1 MRKERGFM
9 NDIFIAVIVALIL
22 LIIGY
27 VFQTKTE
34 IKNENNK
41 NIVKS
46 RLDWLQNL
54 KQNFSSYNENFNKI
68 LKLKNPESEE
78 FKQLYLELENNV
90 NKIEQ
95 EFKPYSYDIKYK
107 AFELKTQGETGEVP
121 DILSYIEE
129 KEDFK
134 AIDNQIETTSKTKIN
149 LELFLILIL
158 NEVNSRMKPH
168 TDHSTAG
175 IQKHS
180 DLDYRKLWSQLE
192 SYQELLLEVQ
202 KLIIKVEWER
212 IKKDSDSSYKE
223 QNLNELIEDN
233 INKISGNFFPKNHE
247 QDASKD
253 ERNKEEA
260 VHSTV
265 NKPIRNENNLIEIK
279 KTSIF
284 GILAEAINEI
294 YEKDKM
300 ADYMTTSTGQR
311 YIFTTAENA
320 SHPNGKLFGNKKELY
335 LPIEIKDNTIFMNK
349 ENSEK
354 TVYVET
360 NFNSDYAKNL
370 SDLMKSKTEKK

>member
-1 MRKERGFM
+1 M
-9 NDIFIAVIVALIL
+9 NDIFIAIIVALIL

-54 KQNFSSYNENFNKI
+54 KDNFSSYNENLNSI
-68 LKLKNPESEE
+68 LKLKNPENEE

-95 EFKPYSYDIKYK
+95 EFKPYSYDIKYE
-107 AFELKTQGETGEVP
+107 AFKLKGQGETEEIP
-121 DILSYIEE
+121 DILSYIEA

-134 AIDNQIETTSKTKIN
+134 AVNNQIETTSKTEIN

-158 NEVNSRMKPH
+158 NEVNARMKPH
-168 TDHSTAG
+168 SDHSTAG

-180 DLDYRKLWSQLE
+180 DVDYRKLWSQLE
-192 SYQELLLEVQ
+192 SYQELLLELQ
-202 KLIIKVEWER
+202 KLIIKIEWER

-223 QNLNELIEDN
+223 LNLDDLIKGN
-233 INKISGNFFPKNHE
+233 INKIAKSFFPKNHE

-253 ERNKEEA
+253 KENEGESERSA
-260 VHSTV
+260 V
-265 NKPIRNENNLIEIK
+265 NKLIASDYNLIEIK
-279 KTSIF
+279 KDSVF
-284 GILAEAINEI
+284 YKLAEAINKI
-294 YEKDKM
+294 YNEDKM
-300 ADYMTTSTGQR
+300 VDYMTTSTGQR
-311 YIFTTAENA
+311 YIFTTVKDA

-335 LPIEIKDNTIFMNK
+335 LPLKEIDGELFMSK
-349 ENSEK
+349 EDSEK

-360 NFNSDYAKNL
+360 NFSGTYAKNL
-370 SDLMKSKTEKK
+370 SELMKTKAGIKIGVNK